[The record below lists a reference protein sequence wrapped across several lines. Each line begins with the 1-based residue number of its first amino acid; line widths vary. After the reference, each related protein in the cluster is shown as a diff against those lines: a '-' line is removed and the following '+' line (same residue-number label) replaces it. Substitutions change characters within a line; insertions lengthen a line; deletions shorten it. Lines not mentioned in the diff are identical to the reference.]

1 MYWLIPI
8 QNWWQNWCG
17 WCIRDSIP
25 HFKHFYKANFYWL
38 LLEVTLCEMYSLIII
53 SLGNYNNL
61 ECSVEATEIQ
71 GGTYLQLE
79 LFTLITFD
87 PCVAHE
93 LVIWN
98 DSHDLQWQE
107 EILHWSQNNTRFFHF
122 RIFNPVY
129 LVFWIK
135 MSHTLSVFC
144 IVWTYLWSL
153 MPTQPLHQITTVTQ
167 KCDKLHQFFLS
178 SREAKVSIFI

>member
-61 ECSVEATEIQ
+61 ECSVEVTEIQ
-71 GGTYLQLE
+71 GGTNLQLE

-93 LVIWN
+93 LIIWN

-129 LVFWIK
+129 LKVFICIFSILNQNE
-135 MSHTLSVFC
+135 SHLECFLYCLNLLVKFNAYSATSPDHHRYSK
-144 IVWTYLWSL
+144 VW
-153 MPTQPLHQITTVTQ
+153 
-167 KCDKLHQFFLS
+167 
-178 SREAKVSIFI
+178 